1 MSQASIAAPSRLR
14 DFLLSPEKY
23 PEPLAFVLVP
33 CQLMMPALH
42 PYSPADSPCD
52 GQRTFCCTVS
62 GGCGCTST
70 EEWHLN
76 MAFKGKYSSVRSAV
90 LN

>member
-14 DFLLSPEKY
+14 DLLLSPEKY
-23 PEPLAFVLVP
+23 PKPLAFVLVP
-33 CQLMMPALH
+33 CQLMTPALH

-52 GQRTFCCTVS
+52 EQSTFCFTAS
-62 GGCGCTST
+62 DGWGCTST

-76 MAFKGKYSSVRSAV
+76 MAFRGKYSSVGSAV
-90 LN
+90 